1 MFIVDK
7 SVASKTRLALGTGAV
22 PIEHKVAMRQ
32 STARSPGPMGI
43 PCSSAI
49 HMVEQIKYM
58 PVPSMLIVAP
68 RFKVNFATCGDRPF
82 FSIATSIFNGRLAAE
97 EEAPSAVSIGGK
109 QFLKY
114 FTGFRRAPMANSVGQ
129 KRKMCIP
136 KDAST
141 APNNATMAVPMSL
154 RLKRAEP
161 AKTKLHTP
169 AGLKNIRNLITFVTT
184 SLISSTSS
192 KVLLLRPSARV
203 VGIKSPT
210 RMDII
215 ITEIKRF
222 CAASPTTFFGTN
234 WSKMLRIVSRVEILA
249 TSGVI
254 TLRSA
259 GLRG

>member
-141 APNNATMAVPMSL
+141 APNNA
-154 RLKRAEP
+154 
-161 AKTKLHTP
+161 P